1 MNALFAIW
9 MAAQATPSAMSVSID
24 RVAWL
29 HGCWEQVG
37 AQRIV
42 EEQWMAPRGGS
53 MLGMSRTVR
62 DGKLLE
68 YESVTIREDAG
79 VLVYD
84 ARPSGQPPA
93 SFRAKDVSNDAV
105 VFENLQHD
113 FPQRVGYRR
122 NGPDQIT
129 AWVEG
134 TSNGKPRRTEFPYR
148 RARCGP

>member
-1 MNALFAIW
+1 MTTLFALW
-9 MAAQATPSAMSVSID
+9 MVAQATPSAMSVTID

-29 HGCWEQVG
+29 RGCWEQVG
-37 AQRIV
+37 AQRTV
-42 EEQWMAPRGGS
+42 DEQWMAPRAGT
-53 MLGMSRTVR
+53 MLGMGRTVR

-68 YESVTIREDAG
+68 YESVMIREDGG
-79 VLVYD
+79 VLVYE

-93 SFRAKDVSNDAV
+93 SFRMKDLSSDAV
-105 VFENLQHD
+105 VFENAQHD

-122 NGPDQIT
+122 EGADQIT

-134 TSNGKPRRTEFPYR
+134 TANGKPRRTEFSYR

>member
-1 MNALFAIW
+1 MNVFFLIV
-9 MAAQATPSAMSVSID
+9 MAVQSTPSAMSVSID

-29 HGCWEQVG
+29 HGCWEQVS
-37 AQRIV
+37 AQRTV
-42 EEQWMAPRGGS
+42 EEQWMAPRGRS

-62 DGKLLE
+62 DGTLLE
-68 YESVTIREDAG
+68 YESVMIREDG
-79 VLVYD
+79 GSLVYD

-93 SFRAKDVSNDAV
+93 SFRAKDVSSNAV

-122 NGPDQIT
+122 DGADQIT
-129 AWVEG
+129 GWIEG
-134 TSNGKPRRTEFPYR
+134 TLNGKPRRTAFPYR